1 MVTGSRGEDKPYIRK
16 VQTSVT
22 CFLFN
27 GDDYLFIKRSMD
39 KRVDPGRLN
48 GIGGRLEPGENY
60 LDAAVR
66 EVDEETGYKVKPED
80 LALSGVVK
88 LEGGYQE
95 DWVMCFFKVKVA
107 SKKIPK
113 GTQTEDGDLMWI
125 HKDKVLDSGY
135 DLVDDLN
142 YCFKNIVE
150 GKEIFF
156 INAKLGDNQKIYDL
170 SMSKLQ
176 V

>member
-1 MVTGSRGEDKPYIRK
+1 MVIYAKKADKPYIRK

-27 GDDYLFIKRSMD
+27 GDDYLFIKRNMD
-39 KRVDPGRLN
+39 KRVDPGKLN
-48 GIGGRLEPGENY
+48 GIGGRLEPGENF

-66 EVDEETGYKVKPED
+66 EVKEETGYEVKPEN
-80 LALSGVVK
+80 LTLSGIVK

-95 DWVMCFFKVKVA
+95 DWVMCFFKIKLA
-107 SKKIPK
+107 SKEIPK
-113 GTQTEDGDLMWI
+113 GTKTEDGELMWI

-135 DLVDDLN
+135 QLVDDLN
-142 YCFKNIVE
+142 YSFKDIIE
-150 GKEIFF
+150 GKEVFF
-156 INAKLGDNQKIYDL
+156 MTAKVNADEKIYDL
-170 SMSKLQ
+170 SMSKLK

>member
-1 MVTGSRGEDKPYIRK
+1 MTESKKADKIYIRK

-27 GDDYLFIKRSMD
+27 GDDYLFIKRNMD

-66 EVDEETGYKVKPED
+66 EIKEEAGYEVAPED
-80 LALSGVVK
+80 LTLAGVVK

-95 DWVMCFFKVKVA
+95 DWVACFFKVKIA
-107 SKKIPK
+107 SKEIPN
-113 GTQTEDGDLMWI
+113 GTQTEDGELMWL
-125 HKDKVLDSGY
+125 HKDKALDSGY

-156 INAKLGDNQKIYDL
+156 INAKVGKDQKIYDL

-176 V
+176 I